1 MYFRLCR
8 GNHPRSL
15 YLEERLAVV
24 MPSSVIKRK
33 QKISVMS
40 QEEVTKYFANFSLE
54 SIVSMEK
61 RHCVKPGTYTK
72 YASRT
77 TNP

>member
-1 MYFRLCR
+1 
-8 GNHPRSL
+8 
-15 YLEERLAVV
+15 
-24 MPSSVIKRK
+24 
-33 QKISVMS
+33 MS
-40 QEEVTKYFANFSLE
+40 QEEATKYFANFSLE

-77 TNP
+77 TNS